1 MREEDYPLR
10 NDTVWNYLH
19 VLYRVHMLR
28 ESNERNVILDQ
39 ENMFNPLFIAVAV
52 NKSNNFIEQF
62 LRNSGNQMRTVD
74 YRVFLGNTIA

>member
-1 MREEDYPLR
+1 
-10 NDTVWNYLH
+10 
-19 VLYRVHMLR
+19 MLR

>member
-10 NDTVWNYLH
+10 NDAVWNYLH

-28 ESNERNVILDQ
+28 ESNERY
-39 ENMFNPLFIAVAV
+39 MFNPLFIAVAV

-74 YRVFLGNTIA
+74 YRDFLGNTIA